1 MEDFK
6 KKFVLLSAIA
16 KEKKYAQEY
25 LGLLARRGDIGSIR
39 IGKRWYTKVEWFS
52 EFLSDAEARKAEAKN
67 LDSSV
72 VSDTEKINQKEK
84 IVAKGTSPLEKIAE
98 HQIRIAKPLEK
109 NQEEV
114 GVKALPSAVSARKE
128 PMQKKNEVLSV
139 KREETKN
146 ILLGIANPRP
156 VLQKSFAAERK
167 METINLKINRNAKPA
182 FSRKT
187 PNISK
192 IKKYSLERKN
202 QPLPIEKSVNNPN
215 WAIRTED
222 PSPNFVPVESRMGF
236 FPKFAFSMSVVLI
249 LVLLVQFGWIFKNEL
264 KGMIGIESGIVAGAQ
279 DSKANLDVVR
289 NSSASYL
296 GNQGDRVRENISIS
310 RVLIRAAIERSSEQ
324 EPANNG
330 Q

>member
-128 PMQKKNEVLSV
+128 LSKNLLQQRGRW
-139 KREETKN
+139 KR
-146 ILLGIANPRP
+146 
-156 VLQKSFAAERK
+156 
-167 METINLKINRNAKPA
+167 
-182 FSRKT
+182 
-187 PNISK
+187 
-192 IKKYSLERKN
+192 
-202 QPLPIEKSVNNPN
+202 
-215 WAIRTED
+215 
-222 PSPNFVPVESRMGF
+222 
-236 FPKFAFSMSVVLI
+236 
-249 LVLLVQFGWIFKNEL
+249 
-264 KGMIGIESGIVAGAQ
+264 
-279 DSKANLDVVR
+279 
-289 NSSASYL
+289 
-296 GNQGDRVRENISIS
+296 
-310 RVLIRAAIERSSEQ
+310 
-324 EPANNG
+324 
-330 Q
+330 